1 MSGGSQPSGIV
12 PGPPRE
18 VAGAGHLL
26 DPSLQA
32 DWDARTNTWDEVSRS
47 AAFLEFR
54 DVVLSAAQV
63 EATDTVV
70 DLGSGTGLLAL
81 AVAARAR
88 RVVAVDVSA
97 SMLDRLR
104 QYAQEQGRTGIELV
118 HGDMRRLPL
127 PDESVDVVVSCYAFH
142 HLVDD
147 GKELAVAEAYRVLGP
162 GGRFVVVDMMFQ
174 LGLQRRDRRIIAS
187 KVGMLIRRGVPGML
201 RLVKNAVR
209 VARGRW
215 EHPSSID
222 WWQQMVSRRG
232 FELTETREL
241 AHEAGLVSAVKPAS
255 STER

>member
-1 MSGGSQPSGIV
+1 VSGRSQLSGIV
-12 PGPPRE
+12 PGPRRE

-26 DPSLQA
+26 DPGLQA
-32 DWDARTNTWDEVSRS
+32 DWDARTGVWDEVSSS
-47 AAFLEFR
+47 AAFLGFR
-54 DVVLSAAQV
+54 DAVLSAARV
-63 EATDTVV
+63 GATDTVV
-70 DLGSGTGLLAL
+70 DLGSGTGLLAR
-81 AVAARAR
+81 AAAARAR

-97 SMLDRLR
+97 SMLDRLG
-104 QYAQEQGRTGIELV
+104 QHAADQGLTGIELV

-147 GKELAVAEAYRVLGP
+147 GKELVAAEAYRVLRP
-162 GGRFVVVDMMFQ
+162 GGRFVVVDMMFR
-174 LGLQRRDRRIIAS
+174 LSWQRRDRRIIAS
-187 KVGMLIRRGVPGML
+187 KVGTLIRRGVPGML
-201 RLVKNAVR
+201 RLAKNAVR

-255 STER
+255 TAER